1 MNKQKVENIVKR
13 HDFSEKVITFRES
26 IPKKS
31 SFPLQKFP
39 PVPPLPPVPQAWWW
53 NIANLQALIR
63 QLTSYLLP
71 VSKRSFASKH
81 KDKTTPLDTSQH
93 YPIMTS
99 RQYPIYIPHRR
110 AVQIF
115 SHCSF
120 IQPTFHSP
128 FNQFS

>member
-53 NIANLQALIR
+53 NKKETFAVGSLLYLRPSIFKYTANLQALIR
-63 QLTSYLLP
+63 
-71 VSKRSFASKH
+71 
-81 KDKTTPLDTSQH
+81 
-93 YPIMTS
+93 
-99 RQYPIYIPHRR
+99 
-110 AVQIF
+110 
-115 SHCSF
+115 
-120 IQPTFHSP
+120 
-128 FNQFS
+128 